1 MGRLFGNIRL
11 PGFLQGQ
18 ADKLGTSQ
26 VLGSRWKWLADIR
39 APLDAIDPRL
49 VTATPEAY
57 AQLVET
63 LTDSPLTVAQL
74 RVLSAAARDAMA
86 TKEQSS

>member
-1 MGRLFGNIRL
+1 MGRLFGNIKL

-39 APLDAIDPRL
+39 VPLEGNDFMALTMVL
-49 VTATPEAY
+49 V
-57 AQLVET
+57 
-63 LTDSPLTVAQL
+63 DSPLTKDQL
-74 RVLSAAARDAMA
+74 QMLASSANAAKGER
-86 TKEQSS
+86 